1 MITKSLLMKYIG
13 IIASFLFLTNFLQAQ
28 DSQIAAGL
36 QAFQQKQYDKAIIEL
51 RKGLSS
57 PDNLKEKKLL
67 KANVYL
73 TDSYIRAYQ
82 NPDLKKQFP
91 DALLKAYDHLLIS
104 ISLDTEERYRSQI
117 SALKHNLWFF
127 MYNEGVNYYNSKDM
141 QNALS
146 YFDKSANLRVDDY
159 NTQLMLGYTL
169 WNLERT
175 DDVIAAM
182 GKCIDL
188 YFANP
193 TEQPD
198 ANILSAGIILAS
210 IYDTE
215 LNDPDRAM
223 EILHLLS
230 NEFPNSDDLKKLELN
245 IYNNHPDL
253 QAGNYEKFENA
264 IAENPD
270 DISIKLV
277 YAQMLID
284 DGEIEK
290 GLELYWD
297 VHEMDPDNIYS
308 NVNLGSYYINQAAK
322 FNKQSIE
329 TLDDYEYKKLTGLVA
344 ENLKIA
350 YPFMVKLTELEP
362 DEIEWVQQLIT
373 ICSYFEEY
381 SGELEKWNRRMIEL
395 KRE

>member
-1 MITKSLLMKYIG
+1 MKYIG
-13 IIASFLFLTNFLQAQ
+13 IIASILFLTNFLQAQ

-36 QAFQQKQYDKAIIEL
+36 QAFQQEQYDKAIIEL

-57 PDNLKEKKLL
+57 PDNLKDKKLL

-82 NPDLKKQFP
+82 NPDLNKQFP

-104 ISLDTEERYRSQI
+104 ISLDTEEHYRSQI
-117 SALKHNLWFF
+117 SALKQNLWFF
-127 MYNEGVNYYNSKDM
+127 MYNEGANYYNNKEM
-141 QNALS
+141 QNALL
-146 YFDKSANLRVDDY
+146 YFGKSANLREDDY
-159 NTQLMLGYTL
+159 NTQLMLGYTY
-169 WNLERT
+169 WNLKRN
-175 DDVIAAM
+175 DDVVDAM
-182 GKCIDL
+182 RKCLDL

-193 TEQPD
+193 TDQPD

-215 LNDPDRAM
+215 LNDPDKAL
-223 EILHLLS
+223 EILRLLS
-230 NEFPNSDDLKKLELN
+230 SEFPESDDLKRLELN

-253 QAGNYEKFENA
+253 QAGSYEKFEKA
-264 IAENPD
+264 ITENPD

-284 DGEIEK
+284 DGQVEK

-297 VHEMDPDNIYS
+297 VHEKDPDNIYS

-329 TLDDYEYKKLTGLVA
+329 TLDDDEYEKLTGLVA

-362 DEIEWVQQLIT
+362 NEIEWVQQLVTIT
-373 ICSYFEEY
+373 SYFKEY
-381 SGELEKWNRRMIEL
+381 AGEVEKWNRRMIEI
-395 KRE
+395 KKENGQ